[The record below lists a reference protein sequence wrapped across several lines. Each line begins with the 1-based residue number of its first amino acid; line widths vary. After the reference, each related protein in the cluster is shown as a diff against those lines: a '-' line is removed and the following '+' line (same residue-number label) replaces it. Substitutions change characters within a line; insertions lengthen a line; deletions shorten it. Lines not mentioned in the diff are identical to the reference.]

1 MPTNVLDDYLKQVAM
16 YLPPWNAEEIVREIR
31 SHVLDQAEGLAA
43 ERGVAPD
50 ADIVSEVLQHFGT
63 PQQLAAGYVPAVT
76 LIRPEYTLPFAI
88 YSVVATVLFAPVLFI
103 AGLGA
108 WLSAAIV
115 AVGVLFAVFVG
126 LSRLPQVYR
135 LPIWHSRLG
144 RGHWRVDLGQALRR
158 GVHAIWPQPAMAGA
172 GAGATQAPGVEMQ
185 AMIAGGATTD
195 AGMAAGA
202 AGPSGARTTVAPG
215 SEAGSWPPSPA
226 VPRRTPTEWLVAHS
240 GPRHLRIHELFG
252 AGLRAVFGFAL
263 ALFFTF
269 AVSPFPILDLRFDD
283 LQRGWRL
290 VLEGPGLEAVRELG
304 AIACMATCLS
314 GLLPIFLGKSRLSLY
329 GRIAS
334 QAAWA
339 VLLYKLMVGGTVFSL
354 AFTTTGWVE
363 RDWPQVHSAIQ
374 SGIPLALGIALLV
387 TLLSLVC
394 TLVRLGMMEAWYRS
408 QRDEPR

>member
-1 MPTNVLDDYLKQVAM
+1 
-16 YLPPWNAEEIVREIR
+16 
-31 SHVLDQAEGLAA
+31 
-43 ERGVAPD
+43 
-50 ADIVSEVLQHFGT
+50 
-63 PQQLAAGYVPAVT
+63 

-215 SEAGSWPPSPA
+215 SEAGSWPQSPA

-354 AFTTTGWVE
+354 AFTTT
-363 RDWPQVHSAIQ
+363 
-374 SGIPLALGIALLV
+374 
-387 TLLSLVC
+387 
-394 TLVRLGMMEAWYRS
+394 
-408 QRDEPR
+408 

>member
-1 MPTNVLDDYLKQVAM
+1 MQTRALDDYLSQVEM
-16 YLPPWNAEEIVREIR
+16 YLPPWNAQEIVREIR

-43 ERGVAPD
+43 ERGV
-50 ADIVSEVLQHFGT
+50 EVDEAILREALDRLGS
-63 PQQLAAGYVPAVT
+63 PKQLAAGYVPAVT

-88 YSVVATVLFAPVLFI
+88 YSVVATALLIPLLLVG
-103 AGLGA
+103 GLGA
-108 WLSAAIV
+108 WLMAAIV
-115 AVGVLFAVFVG
+115 AVGLLFAVFVAM
-126 LSRLPQVYR
+126 SRMPEVYR

-144 RGHWRVDLGQALRR
+144 RATWRVDVGQALRR
-158 GVHAIWPQPAMAGA
+158 GVHAIWPQPAMAAA
-172 GAGATQAPGVEMQ
+172 GPPRTQPLETQ
-185 AMIAGGATTD
+185 AMIAGGTTTD
-195 AGMAAGA
+195 AGSAAGA
-202 AGPSGARTTVAPG
+202 RASGGVAPG
-215 SEAGSWPPSPA
+215 SEAGSWPQSPP

-290 VLEGPGLEAVRELG
+290 VVEGPGLEAVRELG

-329 GRIAS
+329 GLIAS

-354 AFTTTGWVE
+354 AFTTTGWIE
-363 RDWPQVHSAIQ
+363 NDWPRVHSAIQ
-374 SGIPLALGIALLV
+374 SGLPLALGIALLV

-394 TLVRLGMMEAWYRS
+394 TLVKLGMMEAWYRS
-408 QRDEPR
+408 QRAEELGR

>member
-1 MPTNVLDDYLKQVAM
+1 M
-16 YLPPWNAEEIVREIR
+16 
-31 SHVLDQAEGLAA
+31 
-43 ERGVAPD
+43 
-50 ADIVSEVLQHFGT
+50 
-63 PQQLAAGYVPAVT
+63 AAG
-76 LIRPEYTLPFAI
+76 
-88 YSVVATVLFAPVLFI
+88 
-103 AGLGA
+103 
-108 WLSAAIV
+108 
-115 AVGVLFAVFVG
+115 
-126 LSRLPQVYR
+126 
-135 LPIWHSRLG
+135 
-144 RGHWRVDLGQALRR
+144 
-158 GVHAIWPQPAMAGA
+158 
-172 GAGATQAPGVEMQ
+172 
-185 AMIAGGATTD
+185 
-195 AGMAAGA
+195 AAGA

-215 SEAGSWPPSPA
+215 SEAGSWPRSPG

-394 TLVRLGMMEAWYRS
+394 TLVRLGMMEAWFRS
-408 QRDEPR
+408 QRAEELGR